1 MASVGCDSLVG
12 TMELGTLGLCS
23 SVAVVEE
30 GGGGWAGSGAGG
42 TGLEGL
48 GPVTGVVA
56 EVGMTRPGGGGCEE
70 GPGTVPVDV
79 GGFF

>member
-12 TMELGTLGLCS
+12 TMELGTLGLGS

-30 GGGGWAGSGAGG
+30 GGGWAGSGARG
-42 TGLEGL
+42 TGLGGL

-56 EVGMTRPGGGGCEE
+56 EVGMTTPGGGGCEE